1 MTISDLH
8 LRTAAPQSAASGTTP
23 PAPIRESID
32 WRALRFA
39 SHACCCGAGP
49 AVVVVMPP
57 APGRP
62 HQTDL
67 LLCAHHYRAGQLA
80 LAAAGAAVFTMT
92 GAAVGP
98 EDLWRLGTEILATPT
113 SD

>member
-8 LRTAAPQSAASGTTP
+8 LRSTVPQPAASGTR
-23 PAPIRESID
+23 PAAPARESID

-39 SHACCCGAGP
+39 RQACCCGARP
-49 AVVVVMPP
+49 AVVAVMPP

-62 HQTDL
+62 HPTDL
-67 LLCAHHYRAGQLA
+67 LLCAHHYRAAARA
-80 LAAAGAAVFTMT
+80 LAEAGATVFTMT

-98 EDLWRLGTEILATPT
+98 EDLWRLGTAA
-113 SD
+113 SR

>member
-8 LRTAAPQSAASGTTP
+8 VRTADPQPAAPGTTP
-23 PAPIRESID
+23 PAPARESID
-32 WRALRFA
+32 WRALSFA
-39 SHACCCGAGP
+39 HHACCCGARP

-62 HQTDL
+62 HPTDL
-67 LLCAHHYRAGQLA
+67 LLCAHHYRAAQLA
-80 LAAAGAAVFTMT
+80 LAAAGAGVFTMT

-98 EDLWRLGTEILATPT
+98 EDLWRLGTAA
-113 SD
+113 SR

>member
-8 LRTAAPQSAASGTTP
+8 LRTADPQPAASGTTP
-23 PAPIRESID
+23 PAPARESID

-39 SHACCCGAGP
+39 QHACCCGARP

-62 HQTDL
+62 HPTDL
-67 LLCAHHYRAGQLA
+67 LLCAHHYRAA
-80 LAAAGAAVFTMT
+80 ETTLAAAGAAVFTMT

-98 EDLWRLGTEILATPT
+98 EDLWRLGTAA
-113 SD
+113 SR